1 MILTMAPGVIRRTL
15 LLAALLIATLSARLA
30 FAGALSFESLVD
42 TQLMPSKAPALLGP
56 ITESG
61 RAGWKC
67 LPEVTAEAR
76 GWREAE
82 LPNTSTP

>member
-1 MILTMAPGVIRRTL
+1 MSSRVIRRTL
-15 LLAALLIATLSARLA
+15 LLAAILIATLSARLA

-42 TQLMPSKAPALLGP
+42 AQLMPSNAPALLGP

-61 RAGWKC
+61 RVGWKC
-67 LPEVTAEAR
+67 LPERAAGAH

-82 LPNTSTP
+82 LPDTSAP